1 MLICYHSSQIFI
13 AIIKLY
19 RFNTKSFSCYWKF
32 LTLNY
37 LEDLNVD
44 LDIVGGSNV
53 NPLYA
58 LRQTSVEAGLDKSH
72 NV

>member
-19 RFNTKSFSCYWKF
+19 RLNTKSFSCCWKF

-44 LDIVGGSNV
+44 LDIVEGSNV

-58 LRQTSVEAGLDKSH
+58 LRQISVEAGLDKSH